1 MKEWNKKQMS
11 CEYLLHL
18 RQSLWYFCPA
28 PVTSSA
34 GKTALLQSAH
44 NGAETVDR
52 HCVGL

>member
-1 MKEWNKKQMS
+1 MKKKS
-11 CEYLLHL
+11 CRDLLHL

-28 PVTSSA
+28 PITSSA

-44 NGAETVDR
+44 VGADTVDR